1 MQPVARYILQ
11 RLGQTLLILIIV
23 SFITYL
29 LVDFLPGD
37 PIAAMTGGEISG
49 ETYDRLFHEM
59 NMDKPVLVRYFLWL
73 RDALTG
79 NLGMSASYHRKVADI
94 IGERVPVTLYLS
106 MLAFLISVPLGI
118 IFGIISA
125 VRRGSAAD
133 TAVTLTANIC
143 CCLPQFWL
151 GILFMYVFAMKL
163 GWLPSSGFVWPHE
176 NLGLSIRQ
184 TIMPLL
190 CLAIGGIAS
199 ITRQTRSSMLEV
211 IRQDYVRTARSKG
224 LKSKKVIYVH
234 ALKNAL
240 LPVITLMGLRLGGLI
255 GGSVFVENVFV
266 IPGMG
271 SLLVNAITSVDI
283 PLIQGCVLLIAVF
296 SCVINLITD
305 IVYVYVDPRIKVA

>member
-1 MQPVARYILQ
+1 MARYILQ
-11 RLGQTLLILIIV
+11 RLGQTLLVLLIV
-23 SFITYL
+23 SFLTYL

-73 RDALTG
+73 RDAVTG
-79 NLGMSASYHRKVADI
+79 NLGMSASYHRKVVDI

-125 VRRGSAAD
+125 VKRGSAAD
-133 TAVTLTANIC
+133 TTVTLTANIC

-176 NLGLSIRQ
+176 NLGLSIKQ
-184 TIMPLL
+184 TLMPLL

-211 IRQDYVRTARSKG
+211 IRQD
-224 LKSKKVIYVH
+224 
-234 ALKNAL
+234 
-240 LPVITLMGLRLGGLI
+240 
-255 GGSVFVENVFV
+255 
-266 IPGMG
+266 
-271 SLLVNAITSVDI
+271 
-283 PLIQGCVLLIAVF
+283 
-296 SCVINLITD
+296 
-305 IVYVYVDPRIKVA
+305 

>member
-1 MQPVARYILQ
+1 MARYILQ
-11 RLGQTLLILIIV
+11 RLGQTLLVLLIV
-23 SFITYL
+23 SFLTYL

-37 PIAAMTGGEISG
+37 PIAAMTGGEISS
-49 ETYDRLFHEM
+49 ETYERLYHEM
-59 NMDKPVLVRYFLWL
+59 NMDKPVLVRYLLWL
-73 RDALTG
+73 RDAVIG
-79 NLGMSASYHRKVADI
+79 NLGMSASYHRKVAEI
-94 IGERVPVTLYLS
+94 IAERVPVTLYLS

-118 IFGIISA
+118 LFGIISA
-125 VRRGSAAD
+125 VKRGSVAD
-133 TAVTLTANIC
+133 TIVTLTANVC
-143 CCLPQFWL
+143 YCLPQFWL
-151 GILFMYVFAMKL
+151 GILFMYVFATKL

-176 NLGLSIRQ
+176 NLSLSMKQ

-255 GGSVFVENVFV
+255 GGSVFVESVFV

-283 PLIQGCVLLIAVF
+283 PLIQGCVLLTAVF

-305 IVYVYVDPRIKVA
+305 IVYVYVDPRIKVV

>member
-1 MQPVARYILQ
+1 MARYILQ

-176 NLGLSIRQ
+176 NLGMSLKQ